1 MGMSLRCYDIL
12 HIIQRNITTSFLDGF
27 EKQINLLYY
36 RGKDIIYSI
45 DFRVRLTQK
54 LIITLKF

>member
-27 EKQINLLYY
+27 EKQIYLLYY
-36 RGKDIIYSI
+36 GGKDIIYSI